1 MTAEESVILS
11 RILARFRRP
20 WLAALFLGVVV
31 VESSLLLVLVVGNFA
46 SSARYG
52 GFQYGCPTLQA
63 TPVSTNSSV
72 RWTRLGCPNGPALV
86 LSHSMFDCATRE
98 NSCTLIVPTFTPPD
112 GLLALFT
119 VDHASPCPDDTHPSL
134 GAFMWSGV
142 SELYGWGN
150 QATSLDYCAVTRT
163 SVGTL
168 AGFSVQWSLGEGTTQ
183 IPYILP
189 RAPVTIKIARG
200 GSIAFALNVTSRYG
214 FYGNVSFSS
223 DLIPNSAGQVPPSIS
238 FSPQSLTLSNGGSN
252 STTVTVQAS
261 SYTTP
266 VSWYVDLNASPVFG
280 LEHYGDFGLPS
291 RTNYATVEID
301 VT

>member
-119 VDHASPCPDDTHPSL
+119 VDHASPCPDATHPSL
-134 GAFMWSGV
+134 GA
-142 SELYGWGN
+142 
-150 QATSLDYCAVTRT
+150 
-163 SVGTL
+163 
-168 AGFSVQWSLGEGTTQ
+168 
-183 IPYILP
+183 
-189 RAPVTIKIARG
+189 
-200 GSIAFALNVTSRYG
+200 
-214 FYGNVSFSS
+214 
-223 DLIPNSAGQVPPSIS
+223 
-238 FSPQSLTLSNGGSN
+238 LTLSNGGSN

-280 LEHYGDFGLPS
+280 LEHYGDFGFPS
-291 RTNYATVEID
+291 QTNYATVEID

>member
-1 MTAEESVILS
+1 VLS
-11 RILARFRRP
+11 RSI
-20 WLAALFLGVVV
+20 
-31 VESSLLLVLVVGNFA
+31 S
-46 SSARYG
+46 
-52 GFQYGCPTLQA
+52 
-63 TPVSTNSSV
+63 
-72 RWTRLGCPNGPALV
+72 
-86 LSHSMFDCATRE
+86 DCAVRE
-98 NSCTLIVPTFTPPD
+98 NPCTLIVPAFTPPD

-189 RAPVTIKIARG
+189 HAPVTIKIARA

-223 DLIPNSAGQVPPSIS
+223 DLIPNSAGQVPPSFS
-238 FSPQSLTLSNGGSN
+238 FSPQSVTLSNGGSN

-291 RTNYATVEID
+291 QTNYATVEID

>member
-1 MTAEESVILS
+1 MS

-20 WLAALFLGVVV
+20 WLGALYLGVVV
-31 VESSLLLVLVVGNFA
+31 MESSLLLVLVVGNFA

-86 LSHSMFDCATRE
+86 LSRSISDCAVRE
-98 NSCTLIVPTFTPPD
+98 NPCTLIVPAFTPPD

-189 RAPVTIKIARG
+189 HAPVTIKIARA

-223 DLIPNSAGQVPPSIS
+223 DLIPNSAGQVPPSFS
-238 FSPQSLTLSNGGSN
+238 FSPQSVTLSNGGSN

-291 RTNYATVEID
+291 QTNYATVEID